1 MDQSQVVQP
10 RPISIVALPGISAA
24 KAEIPAAPISLSQP
38 TELQSAAIMLESGAN
53 PVPQP
58 PQPQNKISLPIL
70 STNNPQG
77 AASSS
82 AIVLLNNEG
91 QNADTEMI

>member
-1 MDQSQVVQP
+1 
-10 RPISIVALPGISAA
+10 
-24 KAEIPAAPISLSQP
+24 
-38 TELQSAAIMLESGAN
+38 MLESGAN
-53 PVPQP
+53 TVPQP
-58 PQPQNKISLPIL
+58 LQTQNKISLPIL

-91 QNADTEMI
+91 QNADTEMIQHDYQAVSVTAKQGDMNLDQMMQPAGIYDTENNLGASEA